1 MYYQDKR
8 KLRLIFYVTIGCL
21 EVIIISD
28 LNPFSLSTMSV
39 CIHPDDHAQICV
51 HIY

>member
-8 KLRLIFYVTIGCL
+8 KLKLIFYVTIGCL

-28 LNPFSLSTMSV
+28 LNRV
-39 CIHPDDHAQICV
+39 V
-51 HIY
+51 